1 MIRKIEYKS
10 KLNKMSNN
18 NKESVQEI
26 MKSSENN
33 NINAVISNDLNK
45 QKDDFKKKLTEK
57 RRKSALSEIGD
68 SSSVNYMVK

>member
-33 NINAVISNDLNK
+33 NINAVISNDLDK